1 MLRASSSA
9 ASKDFFKNMRIFS
22 LCAIVFFIVFLFD
35 VVESSKMGVAWKGLL
50 DRLSNKQPRDGIPSF
65 SSKNMVT
72 KRQFSLFKLNGGH
85 TVAGGAGA
93 GAAAAA
99 VAQTGPAGMPL
110 FAVKMILQLALTS
123 INMISWAIP
132 LRNKN
137 FTKDSKLLGLANCFA
152 GGIFLMLAFGHMLP
166 HSIEVLGSIGAD
178 RNLAFKF
185 ALLGYLVV
193 FFIEKMAFDA
203 HSIMH
208 EVMDDSHS
216 HSHDHAHSA
225 STSSSSNI
233 VAEFDSNSKSTTIP
247 NAVTLDHSH
256 GHVEHF
262 DTVADSSAGSSSSGG
277 SLSPK
282 SAIVLLAAMSV
293 HSLFETMALGLAND
307 WTSAVM
313 MAASI
318 GLHQPAESIALLVA
332 FLKTSMPRPQVMR
345 WLALFS
351 MVGPLG
357 VTAGVLISKIATPL
371 MDAIIVA
378 LTAGTFLYVGATEV
392 VNEEFENAKGAEKW
406 KKFGALLCGMGMILA
421 VTMATEGWEGG
432 SCAAHGHGHT
442 HTH

>member
-1 MLRASSSA
+1 
-9 ASKDFFKNMRIFS
+9 MRIFS
-22 LCAIVFFIVFLFD
+22 LCAIVLF
-35 VVESSKMGVAWKGLL
+35 VVCFDGVEGGKMGVVWKGLL
-50 DRLSNKQPRDGIPSF
+50 DRLSNKQPRDVPSF
-65 SSKNMVT
+65 TKNVVA
-72 KRQFSLFKLNGGH
+72 KHQFSLFKLNGGH
-85 TVAGGAGA
+85 TVAGSAGA
-93 GAAAAA
+93 GAAAA
-99 VAQTGPAGMPL
+99 VAQTGPGGLPL

-123 INMISWAIP
+123 VNMISWAIP

-178 RNLAFKF
+178 RNMAFKF

-208 EVMDDSHS
+208 EAMDDGHSHGHGSGHSTSASIASSNSDKNSKSALTPSGASLDHS
-216 HSHDHAHSA
+216 HSHTDHADHTDCHDDGLGSGSVS
-225 STSSSSNI
+225 STS
-233 VAEFDSNSKSTTIP
+233 
-247 NAVTLDHSH
+247 
-256 GHVEHF
+256 
-262 DTVADSSAGSSSSGG
+262 G

-357 VTAGVLISKIATPL
+357 VTTGVLISKIATPL

-406 KKFGALLCGMGMILA
+406 KKFGALLGGMGTILA
-421 VTMATEGWEGG
+421 VTMFTEGWEGG
-432 SCAAHGHGHT
+432 SCASHDHSHS
-442 HTH
+442 HSH